1 MISFAE
7 GLSLQGTGRLIL
19 WGSSCGLPGDVFTSM
34 VEYEIEQDYEN
45 RFPVHRTSYTQS
57 GDDNQGGRPT
67 EDNPTN
73 ENTIRSKT
81 NNSNGVAKPSTK

>member
-1 MISFAE
+1 
-7 GLSLQGTGRLIL
+7 
-19 WGSSCGLPGDVFTSM
+19 M

-57 GDDNQGGRPT
+57 ADDTSDNQGGRPT

-81 NNSNGVAKPSTK
+81 NNSNGVVKPSTK